1 MNKDELKQVLS
12 GHERNDEEI
21 KRFMSDASASRYED
35 RLLDHDLKSCFDEE
49 SLAWYRQ
56 AYERHT
62 QGHSHANM
70 SDIDFLFKMG
80 LVRDD
85 KGVRKASVAS
95 ILLFGSEG
103 CFRGV
108 LPRPVLDCQRF
119 GAEFGRCAP
128 NTRWD
133 NRLVLDSN
141 LISSWQSL
149 LQWQFHAMPT
159 PFSVDPVTLQRK
171 GFADER
177 EVFREAGVNML
188 IHQDYSDHCRHP
200 QIRYFMDCFM
210 FENPGDAFASLD
222 DLLVPGA
229 KPVRNPRIVDAF
241 RRIGLSEDAGWGLQV
256 IFSRWLG
263 QGHVPPA
270 ICNSKDKKMFKLE
283 LRMEPLLSRDQL
295 IFQTL
300 LGVSLD
306 DCEARLFAY
315 INRESRV
322 SVTMAKAI
330 LYKPEDE
337 KPVKVLERLVEKR
350 LVKVIVPGQRYERTK
365 GLLNESTSDDA
376 SGQVSGSLVSDGSDQ
391 ASDGHVRESSDQT
404 TKEICHVGQIH

>member
-62 QGHSHANM
+62 KGPSHANM
-70 SDIDFLFKMG
+70 SDIDFLCKMG

-103 CFRGV
+103 CFRGF
-108 LPRPVLDCQRF
+108 LPRPVVDCQRF
-119 GAEFGRCAP
+119 GAEFGRYAP

-171 GFADER
+171 GFAAER

-270 ICNSKDKKMFKLE
+270 IRNSKDKKMFKLE
-283 LRMEPLLSRDQL
+283 LRLEPLLSRDQL

-306 DCEARLFAY
+306 ECEARLFAY

-330 LYKPEDE
+330 LYKPEDDE
-337 KPVKVLERLVEKR
+337 PVKVLERLVEKR
-350 LVKVIVPGQRYERTK
+350 LVKVIVPGQRYERAK

-376 SGQVSGSLVSDGSDQ
+376 SGQVSGSLVSDGSEQD
-391 ASDGHVRESSDQT
+391 SDSHVSESSDQS